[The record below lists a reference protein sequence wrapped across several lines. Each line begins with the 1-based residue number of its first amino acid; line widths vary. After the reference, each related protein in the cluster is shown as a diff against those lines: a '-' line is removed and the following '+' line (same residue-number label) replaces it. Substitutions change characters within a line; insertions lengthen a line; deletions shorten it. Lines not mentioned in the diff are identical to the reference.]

1 MSGTRITAVP
11 GIGRKL
17 QDDFQSLGVTSLE
30 DVIRLMPRSYDD
42 RREERCLS
50 DISVEDP
57 LIACR
62 IFVKRHSFFPSK
74 RGRTLKVLC
83 EDEDGRQIELL
94 CFNRPFLEN
103 MLSIGSA
110 WYINATVQR
119 NPNGLFQTSAFEL
132 KRTREEAGIGRIL
145 PIYPLSGSLSQK
157 NIREAVRYALN
168 ALSPFPPSMP
178 SYLYDRYGFMP
189 DEDALRELH
198 FPSDFEQLRRAKR
211 TLAFSELLRLELR
224 LLRDKDFTE
233 KKKSQPSKLERKL
246 ISSLP
251 FSLTPDQG
259 KAIEEI
265 RGDID
270 AEEPMNRLLQG
281 DVGSGKTLVA
291 WISALHV
298 IAKGGQVAFMAPTE
312 LLARQHAEL
321 AARLL
326 EPLGIMPV
334 LVTGDI
340 GSKARKLLLNALQDG
355 SADLAIGTHALF
367 SDDVRFRSLEY
378 VIIDEQHRF
387 GVAQREALKR
397 KGENPDV
404 LSMTATPIPR
414 TLALTMYA
422 SLDISTIRTMPRGRL
437 PVITHLVS
445 NEKRVDMYKAIST
458 EFSRGHQAYFV
469 YPRINDEGDSDLRDV
484 TTMYDELRRIYPS
497 VPSAL
502 IHSKLPEDEKIR
514 ILSEFRDKKIMYLVA
529 TSVVEVGIDIPDAT
543 CMVIE
548 HADRFG
554 LAALHQLRGRVG
566 RSSLQSYC
574 FLVFDVKKYTK
585 EAGERLKV
593 MRDVTDGFMIAEKD
607 LEIRG
612 PGDMT
617 GTEQAGFFN
626 IHYANLTDNAD
637 LLEMASEEAVAI
649 LRADRG
655 LISADNCM
663 LRQALSS

>member
-1 MSGTRITAVP
+1 MDKIRITAVP

-17 QDDFQSLGVTSLE
+17 QEDFKNLGIYTIDDILQLA
-30 DVIRLMPRSYDD
+30 PRAYDD

-50 DISVEDP
+50 DISIEDP
-57 LIACR
+57 NIACR
-62 IFVKRHSFFPSK
+62 IFVKKHSFFPSK
-74 RGRTLKVLC
+74 KGRTLKVLC
-83 EDEDGRQIELL
+83 EDEDGRLLELL

-103 MLSIGSA
+103 MLSLGSS
-110 WYINATVQR
+110 WYINAAVQR

-132 KRTREEAGIGRIL
+132 KRTREEAGIGKIL

-157 NIREAVRYALN
+157 NIRESVKYALKE
-168 ALSPFPPSMP
+168 LSPFPLSMP
-178 SYLYDRYGFMP
+178 YYLYEKYGFIS
-189 DEDALRELH
+189 DEDALKAIH
-198 FPSDFEQLRRAKR
+198 FPENFEVLEKAKR

-224 LLRDKDFTE
+224 LLRDKDFR
-233 KKKSQPSKLERKL
+233 KRRKSQISDLEEKL

-251 FSLTPDQG
+251 FSLTLDQK
-259 KAIEEI
+259 KAADEI
-265 RGDID
+265 REDLD
-270 AEEPMNRLLQG
+270 SKEPMERLLQG

-291 WISALHV
+291 WISALHA

-326 EPLGIMPV
+326 EPLGINTA
-334 LVTGDI
+334 LVIGDI
-340 GSKARKLLLNALQDG
+340 NSRARKLLLGAIERGDVN
-355 SADLAIGTHALF
+355 LAIGTHALF
-367 SDDVRFRSLEY
+367 SGDVRFRNLRY

-387 GVAQREALKR
+387 GVAQREALKN
-397 KGENPDV
+397 KGERPDV

-414 TLALTMYA
+414 TLALTLYA
-422 SLDISTIRTMPRGRL
+422 SLDISTIKTMPNGRR
-437 PVITHLVS
+437 PIITHLVS
-445 NEKRVDMYKAIST
+445 NEKRMDMYKAVNT

-484 TTMYDELRRIYPS
+484 TTMYEELKRIYPS

-502 IHSKLPEDEKIR
+502 IHSKLPEEDKIR
-514 ILSEFRDKKIMYLVA
+514 ILSDFRDKKIMYLVA

-543 CMVIE
+543 CMIIE

-574 FLVFDVKKYTK
+574 FLVFDVKHYTK

-593 MRDVTDGFMIAEKD
+593 MRDVTDGFIIAEKD

-612 PGDMT
+612 PGDIA
-617 GTEQAGFFN
+617 GTEQAGFYK
-626 IHYANLTDNAD
+626 IHFASLTDHTE
-637 LLEMASEEAVAI
+637 LLEKASAEAVEI
-649 LRADRG
+649 LKEDRG
-655 LISADNCM
+655 LIKAENAM
-663 LRQALSS
+663 LREALS